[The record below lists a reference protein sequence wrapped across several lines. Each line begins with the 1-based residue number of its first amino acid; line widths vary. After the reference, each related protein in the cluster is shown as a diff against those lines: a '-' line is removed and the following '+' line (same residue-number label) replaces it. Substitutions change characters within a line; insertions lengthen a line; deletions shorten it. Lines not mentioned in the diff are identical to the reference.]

1 MTRLNI
7 INSIAVRNIRKWPNN
22 PRILTIIIF
31 LVITILWCVLP
42 IRAFLC
48 DVGIAI
54 SPWLFPFVSADLYVQ
69 VAIILCSVFLFSDA
83 PFIDESAPYVIIRSG
98 RHLWAAGQILYIFMA
113 SAMLVL
119 FIVLLTLLP
128 FVNRIE
134 WTVEWGK
141 AIGTISLTNAASV
154 YNIPFVLYQRIIYS
168 FSPVSA
174 MGLSMLLNWMMC
186 SLIGLIMFVFNMSI
200 GHSSGSIICCTITMF
215 NYFIANFLSA
225 QWLRFSPISLSNIAY
240 FDKVNITPGYALCI
254 LSAMIGIFTCA
265 AFVAIH
271 KKNLSVVHTLA

>member
-42 IRAFLC
+42 IRAFLR

-54 SPWLFPFVSADLYVQ
+54 SPWLFPFISTDLYTQ

-83 PFIDESAPYVIIRSG
+83 PFIDGSAPYVIIRSG

-141 AIGTISLTNAASV
+141 AIGTISLTDAASV

-174 MGLSMLLNWMMC
+174 MGLSMLLNWMM
-186 SLIGLIMFVFNMSI
+186 
-200 GHSSGSIICCTITMF
+200 
-215 NYFIANFLSA
+215 
-225 QWLRFSPISLSNIAY
+225 
-240 FDKVNITPGYALCI
+240 
-254 LSAMIGIFTCA
+254 
-265 AFVAIH
+265 
-271 KKNLSVVHTLA
+271 

>member
-1 MTRLNI
+1 M
-7 INSIAVRNIRKWPNN
+7 
-22 PRILTIIIF
+22 
-31 LVITILWCVLP
+31 
-42 IRAFLC
+42 
-48 DVGIAI
+48 GIAI
-54 SPWLFPFVSADLYVQ
+54 SPWFFPFVSTDLYVQ

-83 PFIDESAPYVIIRSG
+83 PFIDESAPYIIVRSG
-98 RHLWAAGQILYIFMA
+98 RLLWTAGQIFHIFIA
-113 SAMLVL
+113 SAILVM
-119 FIVLLTLLP
+119 FIVMLTMLP
-128 FVNRIE
+128 FANRIE

-168 FSPVSA
+168 FSPISA

-186 SLIGLIMFVFNMSI
+186 SLIGLIMFVFNMSV

-225 QWLRFSPISLSNIAY
+225 RWLRFSPISLSNIAF
-240 FDKVNITPGYALCI
+240 FDNVNITSGYSLCI

-265 AFVAIH
+265 AFVVIH
-271 KKNLSVVHTLA
+271 KKNLSVAYTLA

>member
-200 GHSSGSIICCTITMF
+200 CRRF
-215 NYFIANFLSA
+215 ANNLVA
-225 QWLRFSPISLSNIAY
+225 
-240 FDKVNITPGYALCI
+240 VNI
-254 LSAMIGIFTCA
+254 
-265 AFVAIH
+265 
-271 KKNLSVVHTLA
+271 N

>member
-1 MTRLNI
+1 MTKLI
-7 INSIAVRNIRKWPNN
+7 IISSIAARNIRKWPNN

-31 LVITILWCVLP
+31 LTVTMLWCVLP

-83 PFIDESAPYVIIRSG
+83 PFIDESAPYVIVRSG
-98 RHLWAAGQILYIFMA
+98 RLLWTAGQIFHIFIA
-113 SAMLVL
+113 SAILVV
-119 FIVLLTLLP
+119 FIVMLTMLP

-141 AIGTISLTNAASV
+141 AIGTISLTDAASV
-154 YNIPFVLYQRIIYS
+154 YNIPFALYQRIIYS
-168 FSPVSA
+168 FSPVPA
-174 MGLSMLLNWMMC
+174 MGLSLLLNWMMC

-271 KKNLSVVHTLA
+271 KKNLSVAHTLA

>member
-7 INSIAVRNIRKWPNN
+7 INSIAVRNIRKRPNN

-141 AIGTISLTNAASV
+141 
-154 YNIPFVLYQRIIYS
+154 
-168 FSPVSA
+168 
-174 MGLSMLLNWMMC
+174 
-186 SLIGLIMFVFNMSI
+186 
-200 GHSSGSIICCTITMF
+200 
-215 NYFIANFLSA
+215 
-225 QWLRFSPISLSNIAY
+225 
-240 FDKVNITPGYALCI
+240 
-254 LSAMIGIFTCA
+254 
-265 AFVAIH
+265 
-271 KKNLSVVHTLA
+271 VVVEHI

>member
-1 MTRLNI
+1 M
-7 INSIAVRNIRKWPNN
+7 
-22 PRILTIIIF
+22 
-31 LVITILWCVLP
+31 VITILWCVLP

-83 PFIDESAPYVIIRSG
+83 PFIDESAPYVIVRSG
-98 RHLWAAGQILYIFMA
+98 KHLWAAGQILYIFMA

-141 AIGTISLTNAASV
+141 AIGTISLTDAASV
-154 YNIPFVLYQRIIYS
+154 YNIPFALYQRIIYS
-168 FSPVSA
+168 FSPVLV
-174 MGLSMLLNWMMC
+174 MGLSLLLNWMMC

-225 QWLRFSPISLSNIAY
+225 RWLRFSPISLSNIAY

-265 AFVAIH
+265 AFIAIH
-271 KKNLSVVHTLA
+271 KKNLSVAHTLA